1 MIIKKL
7 CVTILQ
13 QLKNAVTTDKESRII
28 NNLADNRGNIKF
40 YLPFDDFKTRPM
52 FNWVSEYLP

>member
-1 MIIKKL
+1 M
-7 CVTILQ
+7 
-13 QLKNAVTTDKESRII
+13 TTDTRSRII
-28 NNLADNRGNIKF
+28 NDLADNRGNRKF